1 MIKEFDTDGN
11 GQLDF
16 QEFLTM
22 MHRLQ
27 SGPTESEIR
36 KGMFE
41 VFDSNMDGLITVA
54 KILDVW
60 RQAAEATGCTV
71 PTEAAVKALVAEV
84 DRDKDG
90 LLNEEEFMALL
101 EAAC

>member
-22 MHRLQ
+22 MHRLI
-27 SGPTESEIR
+27 SGPSEKEIV

-41 VFDSNMDGLITVA
+41 VFDDNMDGLVSVA
-54 KILDVW
+54 KICALW
-60 RQAAEATGCTV
+60 KRAAEAGGMAP
-71 PTEAAVKALVAEV
+71 PTEAAVKALVAEA
-84 DRDKDG
+84 DTDKDG
-90 LLNEEEFMALL
+90 FLNEDEFIALV
-101 EAAC
+101 AACS